1 MRTFESLPP
10 LKMRLL
16 SEEMAKQRTKLS
28 CLVFIWWPLMDESP
42 PSVPWLRDHN
52 RTDLSAPPDTKN
64 LPSPENSIVKML
76 PVWPTQSRLWNNWD
90 CCLDLAEQ
98 LEANEEMRRLSGSWI
113 ELPETD
119 SFDLTL
125 VFAADAFFFFCDTPK
140 DSCWKTN
147 DIRHCWGK
155 LEKKCCKVQYRAW
168 KSNLR
173 KFKKKISQKWNILW

>member
-52 RTDLSAPPDTKN
+52 RTDLSAPPYTKN
-64 LPSPENSIVKML
+64 LPSAENSIVTI
-76 PVWPTQSRLWNNWD
+76 PSVWPTQSRLWNNWD
-90 CCLDLAEQ
+90 CCWDLAEQ
-98 LEANEEMRRLSGSWI
+98 LKANEEKRRPSGSWI

-125 VFAADAFFFFCDTPK
+125 AFAVKAFFFFFLETPTGSWCTTINQLI
-140 DSCWKTN
+140 DAIVLF
-147 DIRHCWGK
+147 DI
-155 LEKKCCKVQYRAW
+155 
-168 KSNLR
+168 
-173 KFKKKISQKWNILW
+173 I